1 MMENEKT
8 TKDPELATAPL
19 RIHPSVNVLVS
30 LFSNEY
36 TPINYMYIKIMYMI
50 VMCSTIWF
58 NLVKVV
64 HLILC
69 PPYRTIWFNL
79 VKGCLL
85 HCLLLIKLIIL
96 VRQSGLCHRLERVL

>member
-36 TPINYMYIKIMYMI
+36 APINYMYIKIM
-50 VMCSTIWF
+50 
-58 NLVKVV
+58 
-64 HLILC
+64 
-69 PPYRTIWFNL
+69 
-79 VKGCLL
+79 
-85 HCLLLIKLIIL
+85 
-96 VRQSGLCHRLERVL
+96 